1 MQRVS
6 VFLFFACI
14 AAHAESYLV
23 APFANRS
30 ADPQLDWVGES
41 VSEAIREAFADLN
54 VPVVTREQRVETIK
68 RLSLR
73 SGHGISLASWIKVS
87 EQTSANRLI
96 LGEVHF
102 TPAEPPAPP
111 PPPPAP
117 ATAPSPDAKPAAD
130 DPAAARSAAP
140 APVSAPTTRGTL
152 RLVTRVMDA
161 SRPAQLVEFSQSG
174 PIEDLGAL
182 EAAISW
188 RLLQFAKA
196 PQLPDLQEF
205 RRRRP
210 AVKLNALESYIR
222 GLMATSS
229 DAKHRYFTQA
239 ARFDPSF
246 ANPRYYLGRMHFK
259 AENYREAATWLD
271 KIAPSFRDYIHARFM
286 LGLSRFE
293 LSEFEESRAA
303 FEEVAAKVPVPELWN
318 NLGAAQARLGMPQ
331 ARENLQKAL
340 NAKPSDPDYH
350 FNTGYILWRQGEFT
364 VAAERFRAVL
374 DRLPNDEDAIYL
386 LGRCLKSSGPRNG
399 DLRTE
404 GLLRLKDT
412 YEEVK

>member
-1 MQRVS
+1 MHRVL

-14 AAHAESYLV
+14 AAHAQSYLV

-54 VPVVTREQRVETIK
+54 LPVVSRELRVDTIK

-96 LGEVHF
+96 LGEIHF
-102 TPAEPPAPP
+102 TPAEPP

-117 ATAPSPDAKPAAD
+117 AATSPDAKP
-130 DPAAARSAAP
+130 DPDRPPPPAP
-140 APVSAPTTRGTL
+140 ATTPPAPPTTRGAL

-161 SRPAQLVEFSQSG
+161 TRPVQLAEFSQSG
-174 PIEDLGAL
+174 PIEDLAAL

-196 PQLPDLQEF
+196 PRLPDLQEF
-205 RRRRP
+205 RRQRP
-210 AVKLNALESYIR
+210 NVKLNALESYIR

-271 KIAPSFRDYIHARFM
+271 KISPSFRDYVHARFM

-303 FEEVAAKVPVPELWN
+303 FEDVAAKVPVPELWN

-350 FNTGYILWRQGEFT
+350 FNTGYILWRQGEFS

-374 DRLPNDEDAIYL
+374 DRLPNDDDAIYL